1 MFFIQEIEVS
11 NLLCLYGVHQR
22 FLNNAMQRYKEGL
35 IKDFFRFVYLWL
47 LFLSKFFVVFESQSK
62 NFIQM
67 SHPSKHVVNKLDA
80 HQLQ

>member
-35 IKDFFRFVYLWL
+35 IKDFFRFVCLWF
-47 LFLSKFFVVFESQSK
+47 LFSLNLFMVSKSQCK
-62 NFIQM
+62 KLYTNFGPVQ
-67 SHPSKHVVNKLDA
+67 
-80 HQLQ
+80 